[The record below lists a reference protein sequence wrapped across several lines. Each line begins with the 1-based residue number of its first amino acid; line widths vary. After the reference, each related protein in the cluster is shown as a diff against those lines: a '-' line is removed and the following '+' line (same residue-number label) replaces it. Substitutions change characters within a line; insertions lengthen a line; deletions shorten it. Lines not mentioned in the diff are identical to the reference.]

1 MRTTKDLK
9 VTFLGITPVLSDKTG
24 VLSPQEI
31 VSLSS
36 LLTFKGKSVQHLHK
50 ESIEKGQD
58 FEKKIQRIMRK
69 SSLKGHASIATT
81 PTLCFSYEASKFYD
95 SALTGMIFGSAL
107 MASGRRTD
115 TTKEDIVYPTTVLKN
130 AQAKK
135 IYQKCSER
143 NIDFFNYLLE
153 RKVKKDETS
162 KTLQYGI
169 YGTGIIQ
176 FPLESIITLKREWE
190 LEKDWL
196 PEEIGMLLKKIE
208 EQLKTYGVDF
218 LYATR
223 QVAPRNTYPYPHIFK
238 NPKNSNFVRD
248 LIGNKKRRA
257 VSEIISYDFNHTDG
271 LKKRLSGLNRKLK
284 QVARNKKKIES
295 RWYDILLERQ
305 HIARDYNPAVSIK
318 MLSTV
323 SWRVWGDKK
332 RHRTVPMVAES
343 VYYCADRAAKVFGKY
358 RKQILSFCHPELGS
372 GSKEMPKQVWHD
384 EWKKIS
390 AKIIDE
396 LSAVY
401 SIPPTIRANDNLL
414 RKWLERAL
422 DSLETYK
429 KLISLKVMP
438 RDAIFVMPR
447 GLKIDV
453 LQDYNLFNLIAG
465 YYPLRTCST
474 VEEELQ
480 RETLKEMAMIKK
492 LLGKNK
498 MDYVAKNMAVKCQ
511 VAGFCLEEKAC
522 GTIKALVRDY
532 DETFHQT
539 MHQDLENRF
548 QEKLKKINTH

>member
-1 MRTTKDLK
+1 MRNKKDDLKMRTTKDLN
-9 VTFLGITPVLSDKTG
+9 VTFLGITPVLADKTG

-36 LLTFKGKSVQHLHK
+36 LLTFKGKSVQALHK
-50 ESIEKGQD
+50 DSIEKGQD

-107 MASGRRTD
+107 MASGRRTNTSKD
-115 TTKEDIVYPTTVLKN
+115 DIVYPTTVLKS
-130 AQAKK
+130 ARAKK
-135 IYQKCSER
+135 IYQECSEK

-153 RKVKKDETS
+153 KKVKKDETS
-162 KTLQYGI
+162 KSLQYGI

-196 PEEIGMLLKKIE
+196 PEEIGMLLQKIE
-208 EQLKTYGVDF
+208 EQLKDYGVDF

-238 NPKNSNFVRD
+238 NPANTNFVRD
-248 LIGNKKRRA
+248 LIGGKKRA
-257 VSEIISYDFNHTDG
+257 TVSEIISYDFNSTGG
-271 LKKRLSGLNRKLK
+271 LKKRLTELDRKIK
-284 QVARNKKKIES
+284 VMAKDKKKIEKL
-295 RWYDILLERQ
+295 WYDVLLERQ
-305 HIARDYNPAVSIK
+305 HIARDYNPAVNIK

-332 RHRTVPMVAES
+332 RHRTVPMVCES
-343 VYYCADRAAKVFGKY
+343 VYYCADRAAKVFDKY
-358 RKQILSFCHPELGS
+358 KKQIKS
-372 GSKEMPKQVWHD
+372 
-384 EWKKIS
+384 KKIN
-390 AKIIDE
+390 AKAITEID
-396 LSAVY
+396 SVY
-401 SIPPTIRANDNLL
+401 SVPPTIKANSDLL
-414 RKWLERAL
+414 YQWLERAL
-422 DSLETYK
+422 DSLEVYK
-429 KLISLKVMP
+429 KLISLKVAP

-480 RETLKEMAMIKK
+480 RETLKEMVMIKK
-492 LLGKNK
+492 LLEKNGL
-498 MDYVAKNMAVKCQ
+498 DYVAKNMAVKCQ
-511 VAGFCLEEKAC
+511 VAGFCLEEKTC
-522 GTIKALVRDY
+522 GTIKALVKSY
-532 DETFHQT
+532 DEAFHQK

-548 QEKLKKINTH
+548 QAKLKSFNK

>member
-1 MRTTKDLK
+1 MKIRTTRDLN

-36 LLTFKGKSVQHLHK
+36 LLTFKGKSVQNLHK

-95 SALTGMIFGSAL
+95 SALTGMVFGSAL

-115 TTKEDIVYPTTVLKN
+115 TTKGDIVYPSTILRS

-135 IYQKCSER
+135 IYQKCSEE

-153 RKVKKDETS
+153 KKVKKDETS
-162 KTLQYGI
+162 KSLQYGI

-208 EQLKTYGVDF
+208 KQLKDYGVDF

-248 LIGNKKRRA
+248 LIGGKKRKA
-257 VSEIISYDFNHTDG
+257 VSEIISYDFNYTGG
-271 LKKRLSGLNRKLK
+271 LKKRLSELDRRLK
-284 QVARNKKKIES
+284 QMARNKKKIES
-295 RWYDILLERQ
+295 QWYDVLLERQ
-305 HIARDYNPAVSIK
+305 HIARDYNPAVNIK

-332 RHRTVPMVAES
+332 RHRTVPMVCES
-343 VYYCADRAAKVFGKY
+343 VYYCVDRAAKVLGKHK
-358 RKQILSFCHPELGS
+358 KQI
-372 GSKEMPKQVWHD
+372 KA
-384 EWKKIS
+384 KKINDK
-390 AKIIDE
+390 AIVEIDN
-396 LSAVY
+396 VY
-401 SIPPTIRANDNLL
+401 SVPPTIRANKNLL
-414 RKWLERAL
+414 YKWLDRAL

-429 KLISLKVMP
+429 KLISLKVTP

-492 LLGKNK
+492 LLEKNGL
-498 MDYVAKNMAVKCQ
+498 DYVAKNMAVKCQ
-511 VAGFCLEEKAC
+511 VAGFCLEEKTC

-532 DETFHQT
+532 DEAFHQT

-548 QEKLKKINTH
+548 QGKLKEINK